1 MSIKSVRRD
10 IKYWFQR
17 RTRGWS
23 DDETYVNST
32 LIASAEEESNKEFI
46 SKYETWNLDWE
57 FFRWVNSRFKQYRK
71 DASDIVDLEFYKFKY
86 KGKEYT
92 QLELINRIIKLT
104 NKLIDEDYF
113 MGKLEEAEEIEKTKD
128 EVFDIFKLIFF
139 SMWW

>member
-1 MSIKSVRRD
+1 MMYKE
-10 IKYWFQR
+10 K
-17 RTRGWS
+17 
-23 DDETYVNST
+23 
-32 LIASAEEESNKEFI
+32 ASK
-46 SKYETWNLDWE
+46 
-57 FFRWVNSRFKQYRK
+57 
-71 DASDIVDLEFYKFKY
+71 IVDLEFYKFKY